1 MPRPPSLDAVNEG
14 APGRRIAQCS
24 WASNVVFLGG
34 AVAAFAG
41 STGEAVSA
49 GICLG
54 LFAIGLA
61 VWVWAFAVAVAR
73 SSQGDDI
80 AVGSLFLAQG
90 DLSGAPRRSLYGS
103 VGVSL
108 VITVVCATQNP
119 FAVLVPMLPLGF
131 VGLWGARHARFPR
144 RRDIVVESR
153 PLRPDRGTRKR
164 GAPERRADGRAR
176 Q

>member
-1 MPRPPSLDAVNEG
+1 MT
-14 APGRRIAQCS
+14 PGRRIVQCS
-24 WASNVVFLGG
+24 WAADVIFLGG
-34 AVAAFAG
+34 AAAAFAG

-54 LFAIGLA
+54 LFAVGLV

-90 DLSGAPRRSLYGS
+90 DLTGVPRRSLYGAF
-103 VGVSL
+103 VVSL
-108 VITVVCATQNP
+108 VITAVCASRNP
-119 FAVLVPMLPLGF
+119 FAVLVPMLSLGF

-144 RRDIVVESR
+144 RRDVVVESR
-153 PLRPDRGTRKR
+153 PLRPDRGTRQR
-164 GAPERRADGRAR
+164 GGPERRADGRAR

>member
-1 MPRPPSLDAVNEG
+1 VG
-14 APGRRIAQCS
+14 ASPGTGRRIVQCS
-24 WASNVVFLGG
+24 WAGDVIFLGG
-34 AVAAFAG
+34 AIVAFAG
-41 STGEAVSA
+41 TTGEAVSA

-54 LFAIGLA
+54 LFAISLG

-90 DLSGAPRRSLYGS
+90 HVAGAPRRALYGS
-103 VGVSL
+103 FVVSL
-108 VITVVCATQNP
+108 VITVVCASRNP

-144 RRDIVVESR
+144 RRDVVVDSR
-153 PLRPDRGTRKR
+153 PLRPDRGTRQR
-164 GAPERRADGRAR
+164 GGPERRADGRAR